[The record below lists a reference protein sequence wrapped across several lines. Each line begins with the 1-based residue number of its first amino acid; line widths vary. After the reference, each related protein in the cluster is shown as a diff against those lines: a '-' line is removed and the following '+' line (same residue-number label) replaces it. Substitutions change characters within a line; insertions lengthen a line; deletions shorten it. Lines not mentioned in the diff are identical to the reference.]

1 MFADSHPH
9 GSRTSGLQL
18 RRLPVTEYD
27 DRDKKMISKGPLKLN
42 GREHGDI
49 QTSCG
54 GPRACC
60 APLTARMI
68 RHAATSTLRAMN
80 VARAGTDK
88 PLPVLERDIGMT
100 LDTSTLR
107 ALSGV
112 SLPVSIVPL
121 YLYPLS
127 QYRLYRVLAPI
138 AEGGPSRWW
147 ALESL
152 ERIGRIRDREA

>member
-1 MFADSHPH
+1 
-9 GSRTSGLQL
+9 
-18 RRLPVTEYD
+18 
-27 DRDKKMISKGPLKLN
+27 
-42 GREHGDI
+42 
-49 QTSCG
+49 
-54 GPRACC
+54 
-60 APLTARMI
+60 
-68 RHAATSTLRAMN
+68 MN

-138 AEGGPSRWW
+138 AEGDLSRWW